1 MSQRNLAWL
10 ILVPALVLLTSV
22 VSWTAPPPD
31 EDFQNVRNIV
41 DVLGVVDRDYYRVL
55 TPDQKK
61 QFVKDMING
70 GLYQLDRNSSYY
82 SAEDLQKFREETDGN
97 FGGIGAYL
105 GLDPKTNYLMIS
117 QPMFGTPA
125 YEAGLD
131 AGDLI
136 TKVGDLSTEGITVE
150 AASANIKGKPGTP
163 VTLTVKRV
171 GKAEPETLTLTRAVI
186 EIHPVQ
192 GVTRKADNPGEWDF
206 MADPKARIGLIRLT
220 GFNGKTATEVKAAL
234 AELEKAGARGLVL
247 DLRNNPGGLLD
258 EAVQVSDLFLAD
270 GVIVS
275 TEDRNKDG
283 RKESAKKD
291 DTYFENPKIPMAVL
305 VNGGNGGSASA
316 SEIVAAAL
324 QDHGRAVV
332 VGERS
337 YGKGSVQNVLELP
350 DKQSAVKLTT
360 AVWLTPKGKNI
371 HRWPDSKESDP
382 WGVMPDEG
390 LTVKLTDDELRQ
402 YYLHLREVDR
412 VPGKGG
418 QPRPRPD
425 DKKLD
430 PNHKDKV
437 LEKALDHIRQKLK
450 EFGDA
455 GRFDRGVP
463 S

>member
-10 ILVPALVLLTSV
+10 LLVPALVLLTAV
-22 VSWTAPPPD
+22 VSWTAPPPNA
-31 EDFQNVRNIV
+31 DFQTVRDIV
-41 DVLGVVDRDYYRVL
+41 DVLAEVDKNYYRPL
-55 TPDQKK
+55 TPEMKK
-61 QFVKDMING
+61 KLVKDMING
-70 GLYQLDRNSSYY
+70 GLYQLDRNTAYY
-82 SAEDLQKFREETDGN
+82 TEDDLKHFREETDGK

-136 TKVGDLSTEGITVE
+136 LKVGDISTEGMTVD
-150 AASANIKGKPGTP
+150 AASATIKGKPGTD
-163 VTLTVKRV
+163 VTLTVRRV
-171 GKAEPETLTLTRAVI
+171 GKEESEAVTLTRAVI
-186 EIHPVQ
+186 EIHPVS
-192 GVTRKADNPGEWDF
+192 GLKRKANDPGHWDF
-206 MADPKARIGLIRLT
+206 LADPTARIGLVRLT
-220 GFNGKTATEVKAAL
+220 GFNGKTATELKAAL
-234 AELEKAGARGLVL
+234 AELEKAQARGLIL

-258 EAVQVSDLFLAD
+258 EAVQVSDLFLAG

-291 DTYFENPKIPMAVL
+291 GTYFESPKIPMAVL
-305 VNGGNGGSASA
+305 VNGGSASA

-324 QDHGRAVV
+324 QDNGRAVV
-332 VGERS
+332 IGERS

-350 DKQSAVKLTT
+350 GGTSAVKLTT
-360 AVWLTPKGKNI
+360 AVWLTPDGKNI
-371 HRWPDSKESDP
+371 HKWPDSKDTDP
-382 WGVMPDEG
+382 WGVKPDAG
-390 LTVKLTDDELRQ
+390 LEVKLSEEDYRQ
-402 YYLHLREVDR
+402 YFLHLREVER

-418 QPRPRPD
+418 APRPPREG

-450 EFGDA
+450 ELGAA
-455 GRFDRGVP
+455 GRLDRGVP

>member
-10 ILVPALVLLTSV
+10 LLVPALVLLTAV
-22 VSWTAPPPD
+22 VSWTAPPPG

-41 DVLGVVDRDYYRVL
+41 DVLGEVDKSYYRTL
-55 TPDQKK
+55 TPKQKK
-61 QFVKDMING
+61 ELVRDMING
-70 GLYQLDRNSSYY
+70 GLYQLDRNSQYFTK
-82 SAEDLQKFREETDGN
+82 EDLTQFRESTDGK

-105 GLDPKTNYLMIS
+105 GLDPKTNFLMIA

-136 TKVGDLSTEGITVE
+136 TKVGDLSTEGITVD
-150 AASANIKGKPGTP
+150 AASATIKGKPGTP
-163 VTLTVKRV
+163 VTLTVQRV
-171 GKAEPETLTLTRAVI
+171 GKADPETLALTRAVI

-192 GVTRKADNPGEWDF
+192 GVARRADKPGEWDF
-206 MADPKARIGLIRLT
+206 LADPVARLGLVRLT
-220 GFNGKTATEVKAAL
+220 GFNGKTAVELKAAL
-234 AELEKAGARGLVL
+234 AELEKAEVRGLVL
-247 DLRNNPGGLLD
+247 DMRGNPGGLLD
-258 EAVQVSDLFLAD
+258 EAVQVSDLFLAA
-270 GVIVS
+270 GGIVS

-291 DTYFENPKIPMAVL
+291 GTYFENPKVPMAVL

-324 QDHGRAVV
+324 QDNGRAVV

-337 YGKGSVQNVLELP
+337 FGKGSVQNVLELP

-360 AVWLTPKGKNI
+360 AVWLTPKGRNI

-382 WGVMPDEG
+382 WGVMPDAG
-390 LTVKLTDDELRQ
+390 LEVKLTDEELRQ
-402 YYLHLREVDR
+402 YYLHMREVDR

-418 QPRPRPD
+418 NPRPRPD

-430 PNHKDKV
+430 PKYKDKV
-437 LEKALDHIRQKLK
+437 LEKALDHLRQKLK
-450 EFGDA
+450 ELGDA
-455 GRFDRGVP
+455 GRLDRRVP
-463 S
+463 A

>member
-10 ILVPALVLLTSV
+10 VLVPALVLLTAV
-22 VSWTAPPPD
+22 VSWTAPPPS
-31 EDFQNVRNIV
+31 EDFQNVRAIV
-41 DVLGVVDRDYYRVL
+41 DVLAEVDKNYYRPL
-55 TPDQKK
+55 DATQKRK
-61 QFVKDMING
+61 LIKDMING
-70 GLYQLDRNSSYY
+70 GLSQLDRNSAYY
-82 SAEDLQKFREETDGN
+82 TEEDLKQFREETDGK

-136 TKVGDLSTEGITVE
+136 LKVGDISTEGMTVD
-150 AASANIKGKPGTP
+150 AASSSIKGKPGTD
-163 VTLTVKRV
+163 VTLTVRRL
-171 GKAEPETLTLTRAVI
+171 GKAEQETVTLTRAVI

-192 GVTRKADNPGEWDF
+192 GLKRKADDPGHWNF
-206 MADPKARIGLIRLT
+206 LADPTARIGLVRLT
-220 GFNGKTATEVKAAL
+220 GFNGKTAMELKAAL
-234 AELEKAGARGLVL
+234 AELEKAQARGLIL

-258 EAVQVSDLFLAD
+258 EAVQVSDLFLAG

-275 TEDRNKDG
+275 TEDRNKGG

-291 DTYFENPKIPMAVL
+291 GTYFENPKIPMAVL
-305 VNGGNGGSASA
+305 VNGGSASA

-324 QDHGRAVV
+324 RDNGRAVV

-337 YGKGSVQNVLELP
+337 YGKGSVQNIIQLP
-350 DKQSAVKLTT
+350 GGSSAAKLTT
-360 AVWLTPKGKNI
+360 AVWLTPDGKNI

-382 WGVMPDEG
+382 WGVKPDAG
-390 LTVKLTDDELRQ
+390 LEVKLTEDDYRQ
-402 YYLHLREVDR
+402 YFLQLREIER
-412 VPGKGG
+412 VAGKGG
-418 QPRPRPD
+418 APRPRPG

-430 PNHKDKV
+430 PNYQDQV
-437 LEKALDHIRQKLK
+437 LDKALDHIRQKLK
-450 EFGDA
+450 ELGAA